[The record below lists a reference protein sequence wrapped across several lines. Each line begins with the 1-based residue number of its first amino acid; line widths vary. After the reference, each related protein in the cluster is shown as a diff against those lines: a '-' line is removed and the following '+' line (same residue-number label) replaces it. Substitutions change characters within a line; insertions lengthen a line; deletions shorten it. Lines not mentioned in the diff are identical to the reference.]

1 MFPLRLAKVI
11 LTGTGIL
18 ALRALAIL
26 SFRGPPLTLKSYR
39 RRRVSEQA
47 KTSLTTE
54 MAEVLV
60 KIVIVLLSILS
71 ITTKEVKRRRA
82 KSFAR
87 KLLGRTYIEN
97 VLRGSEA

>member
-47 KTSLTTE
+47 KVLSLTF
-54 MAEVLV
+54 
-60 KIVIVLLSILS
+60 LSVSRAFSSDLMFIL
-71 ITTKEVKRRRA
+71 R
-82 KSFAR
+82 
-87 KLLGRTYIEN
+87 LP
-97 VLRGSEA
+97 